1 MAGSKRKNTYQVRD
15 SKISNEIS
23 REIVIERERK
33 HISIRSTI
41 RTRKPKKESDRMLAG
56 CDGCQ
61 EIVKAEVKTI
71 NAKEWNLH
79 ICDVS
84 LSASFE
90 CGKIDCRYSIGAC
103 CIEYQFCPECFAN
116 KEIVKK
122 TFEEGISFP

>member
-1 MAGSKRKNTYQVRD
+1 MDFQS
-15 SKISNEIS
+15 SLPSNSFSDEIS
-23 REIVIERERK
+23 REIDIERERK
-33 HISIRSTI
+33 RISKFSTC
-41 RTRKPKKESDRMLAG
+41 RTRKPKKESDCMLAG

-61 EIVKAEVKTI
+61 EIVEVEVKTI
-71 NAKEWNLH
+71 NAKEWNPH

-122 TFEEGISFP
+122 IFEEGISFP